1 MVVNSLPVA
10 LGSANRASKARYEI
24 GHLATRRG
32 RIKGS
37 GASIAAAHMLYNER
51 ISIMLVLSTLIFP
64 QIILLCSILL
74 AIVLGLLYLRRR
86 GHLQSLQLIWFPL
99 LGFAIFGI
107 CDALVTL
114 EGTWQSP
121 WREANPSMRAFLL
134 WGGWW
139 GQCL

>member
-10 LGSANRASKARYEI
+10 LGSANRESKARYES
-24 GHLATRRG
+24 GHLAIRRK

-51 ISIMLVLSTLIFP
+51 ISTMLVSSTLLFP

-74 AIVLGLLYLRRR
+74 AIVLGLLYLRWR
-86 GHLQSLQLIWFPL
+86 GHLHSLRSIWLPL

-114 EGTWQSP
+114 QG
-121 WREANPSMRAFLL
+121 
-134 WGGWW
+134 
-139 GQCL
+139 